1 MSNRRNFIKKAGIL
15 SAFLA
20 LNPWKAEEL
29 IPQKSKKIK
38 KPVVLSTWRFGLQA
52 NEEAWK
58 VLSKGGRALDAVE
71 KGVRLVENDPNERSV
86 GYGGRPDRDGKV
98 TLDACIM
105 DEKANIGSVA
115 CLENIKNPISVARA
129 VMEKT
134 PHVMLVGD
142 GALQFAISQGFKKD
156 GIELTGLDNFEQ
168 GSKSHVENHLVC
180 LYNAEER
187 VARARSKIGVN
198 SYNVMFNNC
207 EHFVNWCFDGYKSSS
222 QVGGRNLSDGAKD
235 LAVVGAVSL
244 IPGVGQI
251 AVAGYLGSKLI
262 KKVRRLF

>member
-1 MSNRRNFIKKAGIL
+1 MQRGDHLITSRGIY
-15 SAFLA
+15 
-20 LNPWKAEEL
+20 
-29 IPQKSKKIK
+29 
-38 KPVVLSTWRFGLQA
+38 THHGLY
-52 NEEAWK
+52 
-58 VLSKGGRALDAVE
+58 
-71 KGVRLVENDPNERSV
+71 V
-86 GYGGRPDRDGKV
+86 GNGKV
-98 TLDACIM
+98 VHYAGL
-105 DEKANIGSVA
+105 
-115 CLENIKNPISVARA
+115 
-129 VMEKT
+129 
-134 PHVMLVGD
+134 
-142 GALQFAISQGFKKD
+142 SQGFKKD

-168 GSKSHVENHLVC
+168 GSKSHIENHLVC

-222 QVGGRNLSDGAKD
+222 QVGGKNLSDGAKD

>member
-1 MSNRRNFIKKAGIL
+1 MQRGDHLITSRGIY
-15 SAFLA
+15 
-20 LNPWKAEEL
+20 
-29 IPQKSKKIK
+29 
-38 KPVVLSTWRFGLQA
+38 THHGLY
-52 NEEAWK
+52 
-58 VLSKGGRALDAVE
+58 
-71 KGVRLVENDPNERSV
+71 V
-86 GYGGRPDRDGKV
+86 GSGKV
-98 TLDACIM
+98 VHYAGL
-105 DEKANIGSVA
+105 
-115 CLENIKNPISVARA
+115 
-129 VMEKT
+129 
-134 PHVMLVGD
+134 
-142 GALQFAISQGFKKD
+142 SQGFKKD

-168 GSKSHVENHLVC
+168 GSKSHIENHLVC